1 MAYTYLTPYR
11 SGGLSTGMRGGG
23 SIFDLHRQMNRMFD
37 DLLTGSENGSSGSIT
52 GWPSLDICQTEN
64 EIEVCAELAGV
75 NRDDISIDVDEGM
88 LTISGEK
95 KSSREDD
102 NGYSERTYGRFERR
116 VSLPANV
123 DEENI
128 QADMEDGLLTIT
140 LPLTEERSRGRKIQ
154 LGSGKSQNRNNAESE
169 LIEGNSQRSEKQTSG
184 AQSSG
189 GQSSGKKSSEREAQ
203 SG

>member
-1 MAYTYLTPYR
+1 MAYAYLTPYR
-11 SGGLSTGMRGGG
+11 GGGLSSGLSSGMGGGG

-37 DLLTGSENGSSGSIT
+37 DLLSGSESGGNGTSIT
-52 GWPSLDICQTEN
+52 GWPSLDICRTED

-95 KSSREDD
+95 KSSRED

-123 DEENI
+123 DEDNI
-128 QADMEDGLLTIT
+128 QADLEDGLLTIT
-140 LPLTEERSRGRKIQ
+140 LPLSEERSRGRKIE
-154 LGSGKSQNRNNAESE
+154 LGSGKSKNSNNAEGQ
-169 LIEGNSQRSEKQTSG
+169 LIEGKS
-184 AQSSG
+184 
-189 GQSSGKKSSEREAQ
+189 KKSDKEAKKRNTENA
-203 SG
+203 